1 MSLILAQAADI
12 RGSMELW
19 ERHATHLPV
28 IPAAGFNTS
37 SSTTPW
43 RTPWRLDG
51 NNGNNATTR
60 ILENGIVLQSPET
73 VLEYTVPANSSLV
86 RVLGPSLWSSDW
98 IIGTEARTPLCTVGL
113 DPLPPWSAS
122 AGGRSMPVAW
132 QHVHPVRQVF
142 NSTLFLLPLDPAVT
156 YTLKVYPPNDGAVC
170 AVSGVTAYPFQV

>member
-1 MSLILAQAADI
+1 
-12 RGSMELW
+12 MEVW
-19 ERHATHLPV
+19 ERHAAHLSVVPF
-28 IPAAGFNTS
+28 AGFNAT

-43 RTPWRLDG
+43 RTPWRLEGDD
-51 NNGNNATTR
+51 AAIR
-60 ILENGIVLQSPET
+60 ILENGIVLQSRET
-73 VLEYTVPANSSLV
+73 VLEYTIPANTSLV

-122 AGGRSMPVAW
+122 AAGRSMPVAW

-170 AVSGVTAYPFQV
+170 AVSGVTTYPFQM